1 MNEFL
6 IALFELGPQL
16 SAHILLS
23 ASAIFLAII
32 FALPLG
38 LIAGSS
44 PTFSRV
50 VLGLASAVQ
59 TIPAL
64 ALLALFFPILLS
76 LRLVFGEGL
85 PTLGFLPALLALSIY
100 ALLPILRNTVT
111 ARSNLDTAALEAADA
126 IGMTKGQKLVL
137 IEVPLMAPFVM
148 AGIRTSSVWT
158 IGTATLATTI
168 GQPSLGDPIFAGLQT
183 QNWTLVLAGCSL
195 SAALALLT
203 DFFLSLVE
211 SGMRNRS
218 KTALLSG
225 LAAVVISVSTAFAA
239 QYSQPVRAPV
249 IIGAKGF
256 SEQYILA
263 RLIGQRLQANGFAIE
278 YRDGLGSAVAHS
290 ALSSNDID
298 LLIDYTGTVWTNQM
312 KRSDNP
318 SRDRMYEEISVWEA
332 KNSGAL
338 VLGRLGFENAYGLAV
353 TEAFSRQFGA
363 TSIADI
369 VSMAPKLTIGG
380 DPEFFERPEWTSV
393 RDSYALRFGAH
404 RNFSPT
410 FMYNALKAGEVDV
423 ISAYTSDGRIVA
435 DDLIVLE
442 DPNNAFPNYDA
453 ILLLSP
459 DNSEN
464 ENLVSTLEPVLGR
477 IGVDA
482 IREAN
487 YSVDR
492 ERDKLT
498 PNQAAQFLAQ
508 KVGL

>member
-6 IALFELGPQL
+6 TALFELGPQL

-23 ASAIFLAII
+23 ASAIFLAIL

-44 PTFSRV
+44 PTFSRF

-111 ARSNLDTAALEAADA
+111 ARSSLDTAALEAADA

-249 IIGAKGF
+249 IIGARVF
-256 SEQYILA
+256 
-263 RLIGQRLQANGFAIE
+263 RAIH
-278 YRDGLGSAVAHS
+278 LG
-290 ALSSNDID
+290 
-298 LLIDYTGTVWTNQM
+298 
-312 KRSDNP
+312 
-318 SRDRMYEEISVWEA
+318 
-332 KNSGAL
+332 
-338 VLGRLGFENAYGLAV
+338 
-353 TEAFSRQFGA
+353 
-363 TSIADI
+363 
-369 VSMAPKLTIGG
+369 
-380 DPEFFERPEWTSV
+380 
-393 RDSYALRFGAH
+393 
-404 RNFSPT
+404 
-410 FMYNALKAGEVDV
+410 
-423 ISAYTSDGRIVA
+423 
-435 DDLIVLE
+435 
-442 DPNNAFPNYDA
+442 
-453 ILLLSP
+453 
-459 DNSEN
+459 
-464 ENLVSTLEPVLGR
+464 
-477 IGVDA
+477 
-482 IREAN
+482 
-487 YSVDR
+487 
-492 ERDKLT
+492 
-498 PNQAAQFLAQ
+498 
-508 KVGL
+508 